1 MKKTLIASFAAL
13 MLAAPAMAQ
22 SLDTLLP
29 TLTWPDDGVTVST
42 KDCDAKPAVCVPAQ

>member
-1 MKKTLIASFAAL
+1 MKKTLIASIAAL
-13 MLAAPAMAQ
+13 FLAAPAMAQ

-42 KDCDAKPAVCVPAQ
+42 KGCETKPGVCAPAN